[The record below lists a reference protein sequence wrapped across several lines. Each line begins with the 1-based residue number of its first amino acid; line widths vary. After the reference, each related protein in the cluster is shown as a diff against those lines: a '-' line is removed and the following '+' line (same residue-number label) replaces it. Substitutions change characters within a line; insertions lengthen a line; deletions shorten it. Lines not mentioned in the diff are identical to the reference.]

1 VIVAVGHAS
10 DTTVAEQVAWR
21 RESTPTAAAVTLDRM
36 LAAQRD
42 DLVKEMTAAIDDAE
56 QLVRIASRELESEW
70 TAFRLDVERYTAHR
84 ASART
89 PVGDGARPGGLSAN
103 GWRLV
108 ALVAVLMLAVAAV
121 SAVLL

>member
-21 RESTPTAAAVTLDRM
+21 RESTPTAAAVTLDRV

-42 DLVKEMTAAIDDAE
+42 DLVKEMTAAIDDAQ

-70 TAFRLDVERYTAHR
+70 TGFRLDAERYTAHT
-84 ASART
+84 ART
-89 PVGDGARPGGLSAN
+89 TTAVADGARPGGLSAN
-103 GWRLV
+103 GRRLL
-108 ALVAVLMLAVAAV
+108 ALIAVLMLAVAAV
-121 SAVLL
+121 LAVLL